1 VKVANSQKSLLTTD
15 VNKGFNAIVLII
27 DLGDLKVSPKWSKRK
42 HKKKICFQITEKEKG
57 LYSFPL

>member
-42 HKKKICFQITEKEKG
+42 HKKICFQITEKEKG